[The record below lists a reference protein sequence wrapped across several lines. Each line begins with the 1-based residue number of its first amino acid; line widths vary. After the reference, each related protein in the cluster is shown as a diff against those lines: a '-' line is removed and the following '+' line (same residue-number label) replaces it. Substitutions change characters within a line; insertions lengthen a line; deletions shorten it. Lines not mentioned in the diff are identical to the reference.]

1 MFGFIKNIFKSSETV
16 VFEETLEDFDVFMTN
31 NVLALKAAERLVSRL
46 EEAGYKKEKIKKVV
60 KDNMPKIIELAK
72 KSSEIMNLAVESSS
86 IVVSRNELSDEL
98 SDKVKKNVKKH
109 GSEDLSEKDVQ
120 KEILN
125 ILQEIK
131 TVPEENQKAKQK
143 ATA

>member
-31 NVLALKAAERLVSRL
+31 NVLALKASERLVSRL
-46 EEAGYKKEKIKKVV
+46 EEAGYKKEKIKKVI

-86 IVVSRNELSDEL
+86 IVVSRDELSDEL
-98 SDKVKKNVKKH
+98 SDKVKKNVKRH

-125 ILQEIK
+125 ILQEIT
-131 TVPEENQKAKQK
+131 TVPEENQKAKRK

>member
-31 NVLALKAAERLVSRL
+31 NVLALKASERLVSRL

-86 IVVSRNELSDEL
+86 IVVSRDELSDEL

-125 ILQEIK
+125 ILQEIT